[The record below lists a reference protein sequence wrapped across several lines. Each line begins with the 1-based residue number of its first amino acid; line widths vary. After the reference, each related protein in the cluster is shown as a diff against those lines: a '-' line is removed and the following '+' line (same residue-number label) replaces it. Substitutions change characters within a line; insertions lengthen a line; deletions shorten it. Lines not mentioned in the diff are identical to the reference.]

1 MGNLKKIIKMIR
13 SLFLSLFLLAT
24 CNAFAPA
31 VSGRASTSLNDV
43 RKVMWIG
50 GKTQWEFEQSA
61 TYVGDELKVKGAAPK
76 TAAPKK
82 FVLPKK
88 NNGLKVSSLPFG
100 RPSVKVTAAAPKKAA
115 PVIAKSSAVPAFKNP
130 FAKAAPAPE
139 KPAAPAKK
147 GGFKLPSLKFGDSA

>member
-1 MGNLKKIIKMIR
+1 MGIR

-31 VSGRASTSLNDV
+31 ASGRASTSLNDV

-61 TYVGDELKVKGAAPK
+61 TYVDEDLKAAAPK
-76 TAAPKK
+76 AAPKK
-82 FVLPKK
+82 KT
-88 NNGLKVSSLPFG
+88 GLKVSSLPFG

-115 PVIAKSSAVPAFKNP
+115 PVVAKSSAVPAFKNP

-147 GGFKLPSLKFGDSA
+147 GGFKLPSFKFGDSA

>member
-1 MGNLKKIIKMIR
+1 MGIR

-31 VSGRASTSLNDV
+31 ASGRASTSLNDV

-61 TYVGDELKVKGAAPK
+61 TYVDEDLKAAAPK
-76 TAAPKK
+76 AAPKK
-82 FVLPKK
+82 KVAAPKR
-88 NNGLKVSSLPFG
+88 NTGLKVSSLPFG

-115 PVIAKSSAVPAFKNP
+115 PIVAKSSAVPAFKNP

-147 GGFKLPSLKFGDSA
+147 GGFKLPPLKFGDSA